1 MVSLITSYSI
11 LDNNCLYRSY
21 HSRCQEV
28 LLDNMTLGP
37 NIARNAALRENIFM
51 MAVCIELRIPLFLVG
66 KPGSSKSLAKS
77 IVASSMQGHASNSDL
92 LKGFKQV
99 RLTIAVSQQCSLD
112 GHTLTIY
119 LSTPQVHMFS
129 YQCSQLSTPES
140 VIEVFNTAKRFQKDQ
155 DTSKYV
161 SVVVLDEAGLA
172 EDSPN
177 LPLKALHPLLE
188 DGTEGADDSQ
198 QV

>member
-1 MVSLITSYSI
+1 
-11 LDNNCLYRSY
+11 
-21 HSRCQEV
+21 
-28 LLDNMTLGP
+28 MTLGP

-77 IVASSMQGHASNSDL
+77 IVASSMQGQASNSKL

-99 RLTIAVSQQCSLD
+99 RLTTEVTANHVLTQWIHPSSL
-112 GHTLTIY
+112 TLTNY
-119 LSTPQVHMFS
+119 QSSLQVHMFS

-155 DTSKYV
+155 DTTKYV
-161 SVVVLDEAGLA
+161 SVVVLDEVGLA

>member
-1 MVSLITSYSI
+1 M
-11 LDNNCLYRSY
+11 
-21 HSRCQEV
+21 
-28 LLDNMTLGP
+28 DNMTLGP

-99 RLTIAVSQQCSLD
+99 RLTTAVSQQCSLD
-112 GHTLTIY
+112 GHTFTIY